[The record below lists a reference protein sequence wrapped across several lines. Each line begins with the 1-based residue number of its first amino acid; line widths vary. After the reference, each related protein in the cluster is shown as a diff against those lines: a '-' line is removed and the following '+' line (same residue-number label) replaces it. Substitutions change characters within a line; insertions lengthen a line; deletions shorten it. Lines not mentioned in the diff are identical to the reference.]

1 MKLSVDKYRTMFDI
15 EAELLVSLGEGLNMS
30 NAMHRCR
37 VSYRELKKMLT
48 AMTKQG
54 MIEREG
60 EKYKVT
66 SRGEEFLWHYGQL
79 ARLMGRPA
87 RFSPVMYPKLLE
99 RAKLLVDD
107 AKKKDVEE
115 RHFKLLGRTSSV
127 LTAAAYCIVAEE
139 GGANQTLYD
148 ISRLFGVS
156 STSIGNVK
164 KLIKEVMGQGYL

>member
-1 MKLSVDKYRTMFDI
+1 MFVDRYRTRFDI
-15 EAELLVSLGEGLNMS
+15 EAELLVSLGEGINMS

-60 EKYKVT
+60 GKYKVT

-79 ARLMGRPA
+79 AKLMGGPA
-87 RFSPVMYPKLLE
+87 RLITVMDPKLLE
-99 RAKLLVDD
+99 RAKSLVDD

-115 RHFKLLGRTSSV
+115 RHFKLVGRTSSV

-148 ISRLFGVS
+148 ISRFFSVS
-156 STSIGNVK
+156 STSISNVK
-164 KLIKEVMGQGYL
+164 KLMEEVMK